1 MIEYNITGYKIS
13 KDLTLTIA
21 FNETNISFS
30 KALYLAKLWHPMC
43 EKIEII
49 ETTWAIKIDCKEE

>member
-1 MIEYNITGYKIS
+1 MPI
-13 KDLTLTIA
+13 IA

-30 KALYLAKLWHPMC
+30 RALYLAGLWHPMC